1 MSTDEELMS
10 NPVIHRLCE
19 FAMTTDKRSFP
30 FYITWLSYNILS
42 VEIRFYKKFIEIVK
56 SISKKDFIDT
66 IVIIVDNFDVKHPN
80 AMNQLIILR
89 DLCEMYDKYTLED
102 YSQLIRKLSEP
113 LHKMDPDELYLY
125 LKVGYKN
132 LSQTIIKG
140 ETNVYNLYEQL
151 NTWYLESSGL
161 FTQKQDERLERKR
174 AITRSLYRSYYPKDY
189 FEKYIQAFP
198 EFKIAPREE
207 QAKVIEA
214 FKKELIRAVNLKDED
229 RKILNDL
236 LAQYVKANNHK
247 ANSTNNKSNQKA
259 NSKSNQK
266 VQRRR

>member
-1 MSTDEELMS
+1 
-10 NPVIHRLCE
+10 
-19 FAMTTDKRSFP
+19 
-30 FYITWLSYNILS
+30 
-42 VEIRFYKKFIEIVK
+42 
-56 SISKKDFIDT
+56 
-66 IVIIVDNFDVKHPN
+66 
-80 AMNQLIILR
+80 
-89 DLCEMYDKYTLED
+89 
-102 YSQLIRKLSEP
+102 
-113 LHKMDPDELYLY
+113 
-125 LKVGYKN
+125 
-132 LSQTIIKG
+132 
-140 ETNVYNLYEQL
+140 
-151 NTWYLESSGL
+151 L